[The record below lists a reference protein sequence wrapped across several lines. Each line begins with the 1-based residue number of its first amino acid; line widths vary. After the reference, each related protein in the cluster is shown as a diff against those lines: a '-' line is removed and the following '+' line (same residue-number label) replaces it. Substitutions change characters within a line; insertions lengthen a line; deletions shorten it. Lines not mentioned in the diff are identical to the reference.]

1 MAVACD
7 DLKPAITQQE
17 RMVIAEVY
25 YADDEKNALIRELD
39 RIIDDD
45 RYPLSPVKHY
55 EPPRFIRGRRRG
67 GLGESRT
74 GPPMTLGNAASKPMF
89 A

>member
-25 YADDEKNALIRELD
+25 NTDDEKNALIRELD
-39 RIIDDD
+39 
-45 RYPLSPVKHY
+45 LVVQSSTAV
-55 EPPRFIRGRRRG
+55 EPWTTTHLQP
-67 GLGESRT
+67 
-74 GPPMTLGNAASKPMF
+74 KPNV
-89 A
+89 